1 VPNSKPEAFSLS
13 LTVQP
18 LESGGVDAHHTFAS
32 LSDQNRAA
40 SLPGGGHLHIT
51 QALFLEALRRE
62 GFMCALAELTKD
74 GEYVA
79 KYVGGT
85 PEAQAAVEQRLAE
98 TIIEMFRRGSEKLAP
113 GIAKGILAML
123 SEQQGADPSS

>member
-1 VPNSKPEAFSLS
+1 MPNSKPEAFSLS

-18 LESGGVDAHHTFAS
+18 LANGGVDAHHTFAS

-62 GFMCALAELTKD
+62 GFMSALAELTKD
-74 GEYVA
+74 DQYLA
-79 KYVGGT
+79 KYLAGT
-85 PEAQAAVEQRLAE
+85 PEEQAAVEKKLAE

-113 GIAKGILAML
+113 GIAKGVLTML
-123 SEQQGADPSS
+123 TEQ